1 MRKRNW
7 RFVLAGVFLFVVAAV
22 LFVALS
28 AIASQSTDPAM
39 VVRTAGQASGVFGGL
54 GVALIIAGLIGKKV

>member
-7 RFVLAGVFLFVVAAV
+7 RFVSAGVFLLVVAAGI
-22 LFVALS
+22 FFGLS

-39 VVRTAGQASGVFGGL
+39 VVQTAGQASGVFGGI
-54 GVALIIAGLIGKKV
+54 GVVLIIAGLIGKKQ